1 MTKRIFVKTV
11 CVVFAVL
18 CHFFNFTCAQELV
31 VPEIQCCSEV
41 KNVYDADCTY
51 MQSCIEKAVIQKEK
65 DESED
70 LISITVEQSITT
82 TSNFVYFCML
92 PLSIITAPIA
102 LIAVWVTM
110 YYAIYT
116 NDRLTV
122 FR

>member
-1 MTKRIFVKTV
+1 
-11 CVVFAVL
+11 
-18 CHFFNFTCAQELV
+18 
-31 VPEIQCCSEV
+31 
-41 KNVYDADCTY
+41 
-51 MQSCIEKAVIQKEK
+51 MQSSIEKAVIQKEK